1 MVTANFGLFLLFL
14 LSMEKTTFT
23 KKLGK
28 QIARLR
34 EENELTQVQLAKQ
47 CKKPKQN
54 INRLEAGAINPSA
67 YFLHE
72 LSKALK
78 VPIAKLFEF

>member
-1 MVTANFGLFLLFL
+1 
-14 LSMEKTTFT
+14 MEKTTFT

-28 QIARLR
+28 RITKIR
-34 EENELTQVQLAKQ
+34 EDKNLTQVQLAKL

-54 INRLEAGAINPSA
+54 INRLETGLINPTA

-72 LSKALK
+72 LSIALK
-78 VPIAKLFEF
+78 VPLTELLEL